1 MPKTNE
7 EIKIKQAV
15 WPPSLADTVCP
26 RPSVTQTFDQTGVR
40 VASKVGNFRSKF
52 GFAVSLGSRII
63 RYVRDGWTD
72 RRTDKSNAY
81 CPLPYSQG
89 HNNSI
94 HDADGGDDGDEMM
107 FV

>member
-1 MPKTNE
+1 MYNSNSN
-7 EIKIKQAV
+7 KQCGCRVRPTWYA
-15 WPPSLADTVCP
+15 PLVCNP
-26 RPSVTQTFDQTGVR
+26 DLSPFDLETGVR

-63 RYVRDGWTD
+63 RCVRDGWTD

-81 CPLPYSQG
+81 CPLPCSQG